1 MNNEMTNE
9 MMTSA
14 IHEVSYEML
23 KLAETAM
30 NNAYDNVIEMLSQK
44 INMYLNILEDHANIL
59 PTSYGDRWNRIAKQ
73 REIVWT
79 SYYMIQKIYGKVCEM
94 RYKTS
99 LKVK

>member
-9 MMTSA
+9 MLTSA

-44 INMYLNILEDHANIL
+44 QNMYMNILEDHANVL
-59 PTSYGDRWNRIAKQ
+59 QTTYGDRWNKLWKQ
-73 REIVWT
+73 KQKVWT
-79 SYYMIQKIYGKVCEM
+79 SYYVIQEIYGKVCEM
-94 RYKTS
+94 RYNTS